1 MTKKQK
7 KNLIRIL
14 ASGVLYAAALL
25 LPKAE
30 AWEWAFFIPAY
41 ILISYDVLWG
51 AVKNLLDG
59 RMLDERFLMSV
70 ATLGA
75 WAVGDYPETVAVML
89 FYQVGELFQSLA
101 VERSRKSIGTL
112 MELRPDSARVFRNGD
127 WEEVDPD
134 EVEIGEKV
142 LVRPGERVPL
152 DGVVLEGDTLLDTM
166 ALTGEAMPR
175 HAGVGDAV
183 NSGVVNTSGVITLE
197 VTKLF
202 GDSTVA
208 RILELVENS
217 ADNKSKSEAF
227 ITRFARV
234 YTPAVVV
241 AAVLVAVIPSL
252 ITGDWNT
259 WVYRGLSFLVVSCPC
274 ALVISVPLSFFGGIG
289 GAAKQCILVK
299 GSNYLEK
306 LGDMHCVAFDKTGT
320 LTTGK
325 LYVHEVCPAPGVSQ
339 EELLKLAAAAEHHSS
354 HPIAA
359 CIREAAGDYAPAEDV
374 SEQAGYGVSALVAGK
389 RVHVGG
395 RRLMEQCGVEAP
407 AVEAAGTLSYVE
419 ADGKYMGYVRIGDAP
434 KAHAKEAI
442 QGLRRAGVSHTVL
455 LTGDRK
461 ASGEALA
468 RELGIDE
475 ARCELLPGDKVTA
488 LESIMKERPGQ
499 VVGYVGDGINDAPV
513 LARADVGVAMGALGA
528 DAAIEAADVVL
539 MDDDPSKLPLAVA
552 IARRTRRI
560 VKENIVFALGVK
572 LLVLA
577 LTAIGITNMW
587 GAVFGDVGVAVI
599 AILNALRCLRPM
611 KIQ

>member
-208 RILELVENS
+208 RILELV
-217 ADNKSKSEAF
+217 
-227 ITRFARV
+227 
-234 YTPAVVV
+234 
-241 AAVLVAVIPSL
+241 
-252 ITGDWNT
+252 
-259 WVYRGLSFLVVSCPC
+259 
-274 ALVISVPLSFFGGIG
+274 
-289 GAAKQCILVK
+289 
-299 GSNYLEK
+299 
-306 LGDMHCVAFDKTGT
+306 
-320 LTTGK
+320 
-325 LYVHEVCPAPGVSQ
+325 
-339 EELLKLAAAAEHHSS
+339 
-354 HPIAA
+354 
-359 CIREAAGDYAPAEDV
+359 
-374 SEQAGYGVSALVAGK
+374 
-389 RVHVGG
+389 
-395 RRLMEQCGVEAP
+395 
-407 AVEAAGTLSYVE
+407 
-419 ADGKYMGYVRIGDAP
+419 
-434 KAHAKEAI
+434 
-442 QGLRRAGVSHTVL
+442 
-455 LTGDRK
+455 
-461 ASGEALA
+461 
-468 RELGIDE
+468 
-475 ARCELLPGDKVTA
+475 
-488 LESIMKERPGQ
+488 
-499 VVGYVGDGINDAPV
+499 
-513 LARADVGVAMGALGA
+513 
-528 DAAIEAADVVL
+528 
-539 MDDDPSKLPLAVA
+539 
-552 IARRTRRI
+552 
-560 VKENIVFALGVK
+560 
-572 LLVLA
+572 
-577 LTAIGITNMW
+577 
-587 GAVFGDVGVAVI
+587 
-599 AILNALRCLRPM
+599 
-611 KIQ
+611 